1 MQPPQFLSP
10 FLTLFSVAFSS
21 TETVSAT
28 ADAAAHSRLKHVRLP
43 PGWTACLSQMIHVSS
58 VPMDL
63 RDDAELM
70 MRHCAHAWRQG
81 VEGIGSEA
89 FF

>member
-1 MQPPQFLSP
+1 
-10 FLTLFSVAFSS
+10 
-21 TETVSAT
+21 
-28 ADAAAHSRLKHVRLP
+28 
-43 PGWTACLSQMIHVSS
+43 
-58 VPMDL
+58 MDL

-89 FF
+89 FFKKTNKYMSPSYIIKVSVQFVNPKTSFFFLP

>member
-1 MQPPQFLSP
+1 
-10 FLTLFSVAFSS
+10 
-21 TETVSAT
+21 
-28 ADAAAHSRLKHVRLP
+28 
-43 PGWTACLSQMIHVSS
+43 MIHVSS

-89 FF
+89 FFLKNK